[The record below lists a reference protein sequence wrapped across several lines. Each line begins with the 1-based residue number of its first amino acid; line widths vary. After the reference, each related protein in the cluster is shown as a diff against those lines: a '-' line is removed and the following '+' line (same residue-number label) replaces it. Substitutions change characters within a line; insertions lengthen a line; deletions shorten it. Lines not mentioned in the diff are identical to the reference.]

1 MPRATNAPAS
11 RERRKR
17 LVQKAKGFR
26 GRRSKL
32 FRYAKN
38 AIMKAQY
45 WAYRDRKTRKRMFGK
60 LWNQRINAA
69 ARAHG
74 LTYSR
79 FMEGLKDAGIAL
91 DRKVLAEL
99 AVQDEAAFQVLVEK
113 AKAVLATKK
122 GATLKGAKA
131 A

>member
-17 LVQKAKGFR
+17 VVDAARGFR

-38 AIMKAQY
+38 AIMKAKY
-45 WAYRDRKTRKRMFGK
+45 WAYRDRKTRKRNFRV
-60 LWNQRINAA
+60 LWQQRINAA

-79 FMEGLKDAGIAL
+79 FMEGIKAAGIPL
-91 DRKVLAEL
+91 DRKILAEL
-99 AVQDEAAFQVLVEK
+99 AVNDQPAFQ
-113 AKAVLATKK
+113 AIF
-122 GATLKGAKA
+122 KA
-131 A
+131 ANAALEQKNKAA

>member
-69 ARAHG
+69 ARAEG

-79 FMEGLKDAGIAL
+79 FMEGMKAAGIAL
-91 DRKVLAEL
+91 DRKALAGL
-99 AVQDEAAFQVLVEK
+99 AYTDAAAFKVLVAKSK
-113 AKAVLATKK
+113 AALGSKK
-122 GATLKGAKA
+122 GVTLTKA

>member
-11 RERRKR
+11 RERRKKVVDAAR
-17 LVQKAKGFR
+17 GFR

-38 AIMKAQY
+38 AVMKAQT
-45 WAYRDRKTRKRMFGK
+45 WATRDRKTRKRNFRM
-60 LWNQRINAA
+60 LWQTRINAA
-69 ARAHG
+69 ARAYG

-79 FMEGLKDAGIAL
+79 FMEGINAAGITL
-91 DRKVLAEL
+91 DRKSMAEI
-99 AVQDEAAFQVLVEK
+99 AVKDEAAFKMIFEK
-113 AKAVLATKK
+113 AKAALE
-122 GATLKGAKA
+122 AKRNA

>member
-17 LVQKAKGFR
+17 VIDSAKGYR

-32 FRYAKN
+32 FRYAKD
-38 AIMKAQY
+38 ATMKGKY
-45 WAYRDRKTRKRMFGK
+45 WAYRDRKTRKRNFRM
-60 LWNQRINAA
+60 LWVQRLNAA
-69 ARAHG
+69 VRAMG

-79 FMEGLKDAGIAL
+79 FAEGLKASGIGL
-91 DRKVLAEL
+91 DRKILSDLAIT
-99 AVQDEAAFQVLVEK
+99 DEVAFKGIVEQVKTALEK
-113 AKAVLATKK
+113 KQSEAKSK
-122 GATLKGAKA
+122 KA

>member
-11 RERRKR
+11 RRRRKKM
-17 LVQKAKGFR
+17 LEKAKGFR
-26 GRRSKL
+26 GFRSKL

-38 AIMKAQY
+38 AVMKAQY
-45 WAYRDRKTRKRMFGK
+45 WAYRDRKTRKRNFRM
-60 LWNQRINAA
+60 LWQQRINAA

-79 FMEGLKDAGIAL
+79 FMEGIKAAGIDL
-91 DRKVLAEL
+91 DRKILADL
-99 AVQDEAAFQVLVEK
+99 AVADEAAFKALVSQAQTALENK
-113 AKAVLATKK
+113 HK
-122 GATLKGAKA
+122 KA

>member
-11 RERRKR
+11 RERRKKV
-17 LVQKAKGFR
+17 LDAAKGFR

-38 AIMKAQY
+38 AVMKAQY
-45 WAYRDRKTRKRMFGK
+45 WAFRDRKTRKRMFGK

-69 ARAHG
+69 ARANG

-79 FMEGLKDAGIAL
+79 FMEGIKAAGITL
-91 DRKVLAEL
+91 DRTVISGLAYE
-99 AVQDEAAFQVLVEK
+99 DEAAFKALVEK
-113 AKAVLATKK
+113 AKAALAGKP
-122 GATLKGAKA
+122 GVTLPKA

>member
-17 LVQKAKGFR
+17 VVDKARGFR

-38 AIMKAQY
+38 AVMKAEY
-45 WAYRDRKTRKRMFGK
+45 WSYRDRKARKRNFRN
-60 LWNQRINAA
+60 LWIARINAA
-69 ARAHG
+69 ARANG
-74 LTYSR
+74 LSYSR
-79 FMEGLKDAGIAL
+79 FMEGLDAAGITL
-91 DRKVLAEL
+91 DRKVLADL
-99 AVQDEAAFQVLVEK
+99 VVTDEAAFKSIFDSVTKALKGKGEK
-113 AKAVLATKK
+113 A
-122 GATLKGAKA
+122 A

>member
-1 MPRATNAPAS
+1 MPRATNSPAS

-17 LVQKAKGFR
+17 VVDKASGFR

-38 AIMKAQY
+38 AVMKAEY
-45 WAYRDRKTRKRMFGK
+45 WSYRDRKTRKRNFRY
-60 LWNQRINAA
+60 LWIARINAA
-69 ARAHG
+69 ARANG

-79 FMEGLKDAGIAL
+79 FMEGLAASGIAL
-91 DRKVLAEL
+91 DRKVLADL
-99 AVQDEAAFQVLVEK
+99 AVTDEAAFQAILDTVTKALKAKSEK
-113 AKAVLATKK
+113 A
-122 GATLKGAKA
+122 A

>member
-17 LVQKAKGFR
+17 MLDKAKGFR

-38 AIMKAQY
+38 AVMKAEY
-45 WAYRDRKTRKRMFGK
+45 WSYRDRKTRKRNFRY
-60 LWNQRINAA
+60 LWIQRLNAA
-69 ARAHG
+69 ARANG

-79 FMEGLKDAGIAL
+79 FMEGLKAAGIEL
-91 DRKVLAEL
+91 DRKVLADM
-99 AVQDEAAFQVLVEK
+99 AVTDDAAFQAIFAKVVAALEAK
-113 AKAVLATKK
+113 AK
-122 GATLKGAKA
+122 KA

>member
-17 LVQKAKGFR
+17 VVDKARGFR

-38 AIMKAQY
+38 AVMKAEY
-45 WAYRDRKTRKRMFGK
+45 WSYRDRKTRKRNFRY
-60 LWNQRINAA
+60 LWIARINAA
-69 ARAHG
+69 ARANG
-74 LTYSR
+74 RTYSR
-79 FMEGLKDAGIAL
+79 FMEGLVASGITL
-91 DRKVLAEL
+91 DRKVLADM
-99 AVQDEAAFQVLVEK
+99 VVTDEAAFKSILDTVTK
-113 AKAVLATKK
+113 A
-122 GATLKGAKA
+122 LKDKNSQAKKA